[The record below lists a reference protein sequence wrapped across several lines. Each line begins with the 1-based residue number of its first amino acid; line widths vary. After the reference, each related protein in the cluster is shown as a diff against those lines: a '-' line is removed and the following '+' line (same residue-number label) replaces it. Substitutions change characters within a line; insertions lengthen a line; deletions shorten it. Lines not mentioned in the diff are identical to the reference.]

1 MVVLAGRS
9 LRRTGGIKMDLGL
22 SEEQE
27 MLRTSA
33 RDFLQKEC
41 PKQLVK
47 QLDESEEGYSPELWR
62 KMAQLGWM
70 GLVFPEEYEG
80 SGGSFVDLVVLLEE
94 MGYNILP
101 GPFFST
107 VVLGGLSILAAG
119 DEDQKKE
126 FLPKIANGEM
136 ILTLALT
143 EPSAKYDAAS
153 VKTRAVSGD
162 GGYVINGT
170 KLFVPDANVADYL
183 LCVARTKDG
192 VKPEDGITVFLVDA
206 NSPGVKCTLLK
217 TLARDK
223 QCEVIFDNVKVPEKS
238 VLGELGRGW
247 PVVESILQ
255 KAAVAKCAEM
265 VGGAQASLEMAVSYA
280 KERVQFNRPIGSFQ
294 AIQHYCANMVT
305 DVDGSRF
312 VTYRAAWKVN
322 EGLPA
327 TMDVAVAKAWTS
339 EAYGR
344 VTLLAHQIF
353 GAIGFT
359 MDHDMH
365 LYYRRAKAG
374 EIAFGDGDF
383 QRAIVAQEL
392 GL

>member
-1 MVVLAGRS
+1 
-9 LRRTGGIKMDLGL
+9 MDLGL
-22 SEEQE
+22 NEEQE
-27 MLRTSA
+27 MLKTSA

-47 QLDESEEGYSPELWR
+47 QLDESDTGYSPELWR
-62 KMAQLGWM
+62 KMAELGWM
-70 GLVFPEEYEG
+70 GLVFPEKY
-80 SGGSFVDLVVLLEE
+80 GGSDGSFLDLVVLLET

-107 VVLGGLSILAAG
+107 VVLCGLTILASG
-119 DEDQKKE
+119 TEEQKRE
-126 FLPKIANGEM
+126 HLPKIANGEM
-136 ILTLALT
+136 ILALALT
-143 EPSAKYDAAS
+143 EPSAGYDAAS
-153 VKTRAVSGD
+153 IKTKATAHND
-162 GGYVINGT
+162 EYIINGT
-170 KLFVPDANVADYL
+170 KLFVLDANVADFI
-183 LCVARTKDG
+183 LCVARTKET
-192 VKPEDGITVFLVDA
+192 KNPEDGITIFLVDA
-206 NSPGVKCTLLK
+206 KSPGIKCALLK

-223 QCEVIFDNVKVPEKS
+223 QCEIVFDNVTVPKS
-238 VLGELGRGW
+238 NILGKLNKGW
-247 PVVESILQ
+247 PIVKDTLQ
-255 KAAVAKCAEM
+255 KATAAKCAEM
-265 VGGAQASLEMAVSYA
+265 VGGAQAALEMTVSYA

-312 VTYRAAWKVN
+312 ITYKAAWELS

-327 TMDVAVAKAWTS
+327 TRDVAIAKAWTS

-344 VTLLAHQIF
+344 VTLLAQQIF

-359 MDHDMH
+359 MDHDIH

-374 EIAFGDGDF
+374 EIMFGDGDF
-383 QRAIVAQEL
+383 QRAIVASEL

>member
-1 MVVLAGRS
+1 
-9 LRRTGGIKMDLGL
+9 MDLGL

-27 MLRTSA
+27 MLKTSA

-41 PKQLVK
+41 PKKLVR
-47 QLDESEEGYSPELWR
+47 QLDESETGYSPELWR
-62 KMAQLGWM
+62 KMAELGWM
-70 GLVFPEEYEG
+70 GLAFPEKYGG
-80 SGGSFVDLVVLLEE
+80 SGGSFLDLIVLLEE

-107 VVLGGLSILAAG
+107 VVLGGLTILAAG
-119 DEDQKKE
+119 SEEQRSE
-126 FLPKIANGEM
+126 FLPRIARGDI

-143 EPSAKYDAAS
+143 EPNARYDAAAIT
-153 VKTRAVSGD
+153 TRATASNGD
-162 GGYVINGT
+162 YVINGT
-170 KLFVPDANVADYL
+170 KLFVPDANVADYI
-183 LCVARTKDG
+183 LCVTRTKEAQN
-192 VKPEDGITVFLVDA
+192 PEDGITVFLVDA
-206 NSPGVKCTLLK
+206 KTPGIKCTLLK

-223 QCEVIFDNVKVPEKS
+223 QCEIAFDNVSLPQKNI
-238 VLGELGRGW
+238 LGKPDHGW
-247 PVVESILQ
+247 TIIKDTLQ
-255 KAAVAKCAEM
+255 KATVAKCAEM
-265 VGGAQASLEMAVSYA
+265 VGGAQAALEMAVQYA

-305 DVDGSRF
+305 DVDGARF
-312 VTYRAAWKVN
+312 ITYKAAWKVS
-322 EGLPA
+322 EELPA
-327 TMDVAVAKAWTS
+327 TMDVAIAKAWTS
-339 EAYGR
+339 EACSR

-359 MDHDMH
+359 MDHDIH

-374 EIAFGDGDF
+374 EIMFGDSDT